1 MFIFFLSLEFFLS
14 WIFDKLMKIT
24 ITRTKNNLE
33 YNYADD
39 LTKINLSSKL
49 TIFVKK
55 L

>member
-1 MFIFFLSLEFFLS
+1 
-14 WIFDKLMKIT
+14 MKIT

-55 L
+55 LEKKKPEVIIVKL